1 MRAIVTMLIVMSV
14 IATIS
19 LFGVLGV
26 ITPIAAAVIWF
37 VPATFMVSL
46 VIGFASRRRSWFG

>member
-1 MRAIVTMLIVMSV
+1 MRMRLIITMLIVLAA

-19 LFGVLGV
+19 LF
-26 ITPIAAAVIWF
+26 IFTPIATAANWF
-37 VPATFMVSL
+37 VPAAFAVSL